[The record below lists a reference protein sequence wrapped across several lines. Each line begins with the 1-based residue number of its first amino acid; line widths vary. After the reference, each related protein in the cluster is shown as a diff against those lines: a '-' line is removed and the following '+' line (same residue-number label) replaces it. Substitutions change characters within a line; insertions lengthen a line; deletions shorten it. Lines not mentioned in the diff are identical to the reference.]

1 MEPSRCNIWQL
12 VSVRERRE
20 ERQPRLLIIACG
32 TQTPACWALLP
43 GVDVYHRVGDRRAA
57 RKMSVIHLCRVD
69 AGARAVGPAA
79 AGKTQDG
86 QSCNFASSDVING
99 NHQKK
104 KKKKGEA
111 GVCVCLF
118 STSSDPQEC

>member
-12 VSVRERRE
+12 VSVQERRE

-43 GVDVYHRVGDRRAA
+43 GADVYHRVGDRRTAC
-57 RKMSVIHLCRVD
+57 KMSVIHLGRVD
-69 AGARAVGPAA
+69 AGACAVAPAA
-79 AGKTQDG
+79 AGKTQGG
-86 QSCNFASSDVING
+86 QSCNFASSDKING
-99 NHQKK
+99 NHHKK
-104 KKKKGEA
+104 KRSR
-111 GVCVCLF
+111 CVCLF

>member
-12 VSVRERRE
+12 VSAQERRE

-43 GVDVYHRVGDRRAA
+43 GVDVYHRVGDRRTA

-69 AGARAVGPAA
+69 AGVRTAGPAA
-79 AGKTQDG
+79 AGKTQGG
-86 QSCNFASSDVING
+86 QSCNFASSDEING
-99 NHQKK
+99 NHPQKKRKK
-104 KKKKGEA
+104 KKKEKQ
-111 GVCVCLF
+111 VCVCLF
-118 STSSDPQEC
+118 ST